1 MVFQRN
7 SARGRMIKRFI
18 RWIVLSI
25 LRATEA
31 LAISIVFNL
40 QYFSER
46 ASWTTGKAVFF
57 FPVVR
62 FRMLLLTINAR
73 RSLSPLINTRSL
85 GKIVGVVGLHHKDVS
100 HTARLQNH
108 ISQ

>member
-1 MVFQRN
+1 
-7 SARGRMIKRFI
+7 MIKRFI

-40 QYFSER
+40 QYFRER

-57 FPVVR
+57 F
-62 FRMLLLTINAR
+62 
-73 RSLSPLINTRSL
+73 SCC
-85 GKIVGVVGLHHKDVS
+85 KISYVASYNQRPTFIVTSD
-100 HTARLQNH
+100 
-108 ISQ
+108 

>member
-7 SARGRMIKRFI
+7 SARGRMIERFI

-25 LRATEA
+25 LRTSEA

-40 QYFSER
+40 QYFSEK

-57 FPVVR
+57 PVIR
-62 FRMLLLTINAR
+62 FCMLHVTINAR
-73 RSLSPLINTRSL
+73 RSLSPLINTRGL
-85 GKIVGVVGLHHKDVS
+85 GKIVGVVCLHHKDVS

>member
-57 FPVVR
+57 
-62 FRMLLLTINAR
+62 
-73 RSLSPLINTRSL
+73 SCC
-85 GKIVGVVGLHHKDVS
+85 KISYVASYNQRPTFIVTSD
-100 HTARLQNH
+100 
-108 ISQ
+108 

>member
-25 LRATEA
+25 LRATET

-57 FPVVR
+57 FCFKISYVASY
-62 FRMLLLTINAR
+62 NQ
-73 RSLSPLINTRSL
+73 RSTF
-85 GKIVGVVGLHHKDVS
+85 IVTSD
-100 HTARLQNH
+100 
-108 ISQ
+108 